1 MDHRNAT
8 GDHGSAAMRTLCVIF
23 LMLAAPLAQAADPVG
38 RIFFTPEQRAQLDNL
53 RTQKAVASRVRD
65 EPVPETV
72 TYNGIVR
79 RSDGK
84 ATIWINNEAL
94 SETDLRNRQSMIGR
108 IGRDGRISLQSPA
121 VELKVGQSATTFS
134 GKVDESF
141 MQRPATAVKPPPETA
156 GKAAPPA
163 QVQPSVTP
171 GISKTPEPAA
181 SPRADPKT

>member
-1 MDHRNAT
+1 
-8 GDHGSAAMRTLCVIF
+8 MRTLCVIF